1 MDARCAIVLMGFSV
15 ACATGQSVQQPSFE
29 AAEIRVSRS
38 GGPISGD
45 LHAAGQLWLRSLS
58 LKQLIAG
65 AWHVKEYAVVGG
77 PAWIDSDRFDV
88 IAKAPPNAAGAE
100 IQGMLRSLL
109 QERLKL
115 VVRSSETDVQVYAL
129 IGGKRGAKIQATTA
143 SDSEGSGCTGQR
155 EGGQA
160 HRTCRNMSMGMLA
173 GTLPSI
179 SPHYVDLPVVDLTGL
194 KGRYDF
200 TLSWLPQQLRGD
212 SLAGGPTIF
221 EALDTQLGLK
231 LERRKLAVPT
241 VVIDSV
247 ERTPKEH

>member
-1 MDARCAIVLMGFSV
+1 MGFSV

-29 AAEIRVSRS
+29 AAEIKVSKS

-45 LHAAGQLWLRSLS
+45 LHAAGQLWLRNLT

-77 PAWIDSDRFDV
+77 PPWIDSDRFDV

-109 QERLKL
+109 QDRLKL
-115 VVRSSETDVQVYAL
+115 VVRSGEKDMQVYAL
-129 IGGKRGAKIQATTA
+129 IVEKRGAKIQETTA
-143 SDSEGSGCTGQR
+143 SNSDRSGCTGQR

-160 HRTCRNMSMGMLA
+160 HRTCRNMSMGMFA
-173 GTLPSI
+173 ETVPAM

-247 ERTPKEH
+247 ERIPSDN